1 MFYNDFTLNSFKN
14 LKHSGSITNAT
25 HESMIGSLKQEAVV
39 KLQFVVKDGVFQ
51 DIRYKVFGNVALIVS
66 MEYLANK
73 LVGKKIEDV
82 NQINY
87 NEMVDYFQLTP
98 IQVNSAMMAVDSFQ
112 SCIKS

>member
-1 MFYNDFTLNSFKN
+1 MFYNDFTLNYFKD
-14 LKHSGSITNAT
+14 LKYSGSLINPT
-25 HESMIGSLKQEAVV
+25 HKAMIGSVKQESIV
-39 KLQFVVKDGVFQ
+39 KLQFVVKNDVVQ
-51 DIRYKVFGNVALIVS
+51 EIKYKVFGNVALIVS